1 MNGDEEIFLKM
12 DEETCL
18 KMSEEEDEVTFFV
31 QRTFFFAYREE
42 KRSEMKLGPMVQLNS
57 VRM

>member
-42 KRSEMKLGPMVQLNS
+42 KRKEFESEMKLGLRYS
-57 VRM
+57 